1 MPITAITADTTVEKL
16 VTRMFGKLPAARLR
30 AVTEATLAANPHL
43 TDARNVPAGTV
54 VVVPPLDVADP
65 PPVRE
70 EARIADDQV
79 KAIAGALASYQER
92 IVKGLEERS
101 KMLSD
106 ASKMLGSGQFK
117 RDIEGVEDAAPLVEE
132 AGAALKTERR
142 ELAEQ
147 RERIA
152 KDVSSLTDALAA
164 LARQLE

>member
-16 VTRMFGKLPAARLR
+16 VTRMFGKLPAAKLR

-54 VVVPPLDVADP
+54 VVVPPLDVTDP

-70 EARIADDQV
+70 EARIADDPV

-92 IVKGLEERS
+92 IVARLEER
-101 KMLSD
+101 
-106 ASKMLGSGQFK
+106 AAVLGEAAKLVGTTQFK
-117 RDIEGVEDAAPLVEE
+117 RDVEGVEDAAPLVAEL
-132 AGAALKTERR
+132 GAALKTERK

-147 RERIA
+147 RERIT
-152 KDVSSLTDALAA
+152 KDVASLTDGLTA
-164 LARQLE
+164 LARQIE